1 MCCDIIIYT
10 NTADSVKISRAR
22 SFIKSQKNLVMI
34 FCFLFVFLYKR
45 DNKVESPFF
54 HRENAAL
61 QKELKKAQ
69 ELLQQSQTDYEN
81 LSTKYINVS
90 AKVRE

>member
-1 MCCDIIIYT
+1 
-10 NTADSVKISRAR
+10 
-22 SFIKSQKNLVMI
+22 MI
-34 FCFLFVFLYKR
+34 GFFWFLCLFVFLYKR

-90 AKVRE
+90 AKVRT

>member
-1 MCCDIIIYT
+1 MVDYQHTLIQLQTIFYLEFSKRIT
-10 NTADSVKISRAR
+10 SVY
-22 SFIKSQKNLVMI
+22 V
-34 FCFLFVFLYKR
+34 FVFACFFPKKR

-69 ELLQQSQTDYEN
+69 ELLEQSQSDYES

-90 AKVRE
+90 AKVRV

>member
-1 MCCDIIIYT
+1 M
-10 NTADSVKISRAR
+10 
-22 SFIKSQKNLVMI
+22 
-34 FCFLFVFLYKR
+34 
-45 DNKVESPFF
+45 ESPFF
-54 HRENAAL
+54 HRENATL

-90 AKVRE
+90 AKVREQPPVSFPDLHPEWVTAIFLHEVKSEKSI

>member
-1 MCCDIIIYT
+1 M
-10 NTADSVKISRAR
+10 
-22 SFIKSQKNLVMI
+22 
-34 FCFLFVFLYKR
+34 FLCLFFFPKKR

-69 ELLQQSQTDYEN
+69 ELLEQSQSDYES

-90 AKVRE
+90 AKVRV